1 MNQSILDLREKME
14 TALSTVSTIAEL
26 DSFRVEYLG
35 KKGSITALLK
45 NMGAL
50 SPEEKKSFGKE
61 VNALKSYAEQA
72 TKDFSEVDQECAA
85 LIRNSF

>member
-35 KKGSITALLK
+35 KKA
-45 NMGAL
+45 
-50 SPEEKKSFGKE
+50 
-61 VNALKSYAEQA
+61 Q
-72 TKDFSEVDQECAA
+72 
-85 LIRNSF
+85 